1 MSRVQIPSHEFR
13 FRTSRSGGPGGQNV
27 NKLETRVELLFDVKN
42 SSALNDDQRKL
53 ILEKLS
59 SRIDEE
65 GVLRIVAQESRSQW
79 ENKQRA
85 IKKLHQVL
93 QKALKPKKPR
103 VKTEPTGGS
112 RERRLERKKKRG
124 GTKRLRARPN
134 ET

>member
-1 MSRVQIPSHEFR
+1 MATLFIPSHEFR

-42 SSALNDDQRKL
+42 SSVLNDDQRKL
-53 ILEKLS
+53 VLEKLS

-65 GVLRIVAQESRSQW
+65 GVLRIVVQESRSQW
-79 ENKQRA
+79 ENKQLA

-93 QKALKPKKPR
+93 QKALKPQKPR
-103 VKTEPTGGS
+103 VKTKPTRSS
-112 RERRLERKKKRG
+112 RERRLEGKKKRG
-124 GTKRLRARPN
+124 GTKRLRTRPN